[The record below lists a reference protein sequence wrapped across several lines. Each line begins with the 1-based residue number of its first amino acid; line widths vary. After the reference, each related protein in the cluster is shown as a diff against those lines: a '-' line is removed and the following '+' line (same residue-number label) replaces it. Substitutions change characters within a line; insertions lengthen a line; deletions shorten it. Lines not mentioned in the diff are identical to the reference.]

1 MTIQEINQQ
10 FSEVIRILEHRAEEL
25 RLQEHL
31 KDIDARRTDWERRT
45 ALFVPSRQK
54 LERGGKTLELGQ
66 EYET

>member
-31 KDIDARRTDWERRT
+31 KDIDARRTD
-45 ALFVPSRQK
+45 
-54 LERGGKTLELGQ
+54 
-66 EYET
+66 